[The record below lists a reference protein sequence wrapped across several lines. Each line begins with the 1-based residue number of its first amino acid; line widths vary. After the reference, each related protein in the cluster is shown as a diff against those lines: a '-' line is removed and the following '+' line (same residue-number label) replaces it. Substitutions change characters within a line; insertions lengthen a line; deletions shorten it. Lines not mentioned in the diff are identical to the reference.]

1 MDKEK
6 LLQALNAALAQEY
19 ACYIR
24 YMTHAAVVRGP
35 YAGAVASQLK
45 EIAEEEE
52 MHAQELRD
60 RIVGLGGTPTMQV
73 EEKDLIMASSL
84 KEILEVNLKE
94 EDKAIEMYGSILKEI
109 GTGQEGVLVFE
120 TIESILK
127 DEQEHKEELERL
139 ME

>member
-6 LLQALNAALAQEY
+6 VLKALNNALAQEH

-45 EIAEEEE
+45 EIAGDEAE
-52 MHAQELRD
+52 HAKKLRE
-60 RIVGLGGTPTMQV
+60 RIVGLGGTPTMRV
-73 EEKDLIMASSL
+73 EEKDLIMASSF

-94 EDKAIEMYGSILKEI
+94 EDKAIEMYSSVLREI
-109 GTGQEGVLVFE
+109 GQEVGLLFE
-120 TIESILK
+120 TIEDILQE
-127 DEQEHKEELERL
+127 EQENKQELERL
-139 ME
+139 KE